1 MGGTVCGP
9 CACAGLGEPTC
20 PLGGSCPGA
29 SSLSRAPRREGDGV
43 GVGVR
48 GVMSS
53 WGRRGGND
61 QLAGRA
67 PGYAGEGQVGVWLK
81 EGRSGRRGSE
91 GGRGP
96 LFVGIDLCGVGAGAP
111 RRAPAPG
118 GGGAEVGAL
127 GPPRRRGGAR
137 GDPRPEQPAAGRAP
151 PSRSVKLNKEGIC
164 VFLTSAGYLTDH
176 KLMYNS
182 LWVFKN
188 VLYTVRSTRVLC

>member
-1 MGGTVCGP
+1 MGWGGL
-9 CACAGLGEPTC
+9 CAGRVRAQAWANRPARLAGPVLERRASPVL
-20 PLGGSCPGA
+20 PGGRVTGW
-29 SSLSRAPRREGDGV
+29 GV
-43 GVGVR
+43 GGGVG

-61 QLAGRA
+61 QLAVRA

-127 GPPRRRGGAR
+127 GPPRRRGRRPGRPAARAARRGAR
-137 GDPRPEQPAAGRAP
+137 AAVPFR
-151 PSRSVKLNKEGIC
+151 
-164 VFLTSAGYLTDH
+164 
-176 KLMYNS
+176 
-182 LWVFKN
+182 
-188 VLYTVRSTRVLC
+188 